1 MPGWKRAAY
10 VPIKTRPVQ
19 SELRIDEVVRNPP
32 EAPRMAG
39 WRFAFPGLS
48 VIGWEGGSGMFPR
61 KVHATY
67 DSCD

>member
-1 MPGWKRAAY
+1 MR
-10 VPIKTRPVQ
+10 V
-19 SELRIDEVVRNPP
+19 EEVVRNPP